1 MTTSIS
7 SSQKVLNNKILEYFP
22 GLVVRKDLTAELKQ
36 NAVVPTYVLEYL
48 LGQHCATD
56 DPQQIQ
62 EGLETVRRI
71 LSKHYV
77 HRNQSEL
84 IKSTIKDRGN
94 HKVIEKWLSDE
105 CKPCLIEHVIE
116 GYDEIYSIL
125 TELDDR
131 LLWHGWPL
139 IGRLHDPIK

>member
-1 MTTSIS
+1 MNKEKKIESLGYLLEAASKIFGEKKLLEMLVAEGAPEDKNIKEIS
-7 SSQKVLNNKILEYFP
+7 NDEKLRFLHLTMALKNSDIFLEHLHTRLKEMSEISKILD
-22 GLVVRKDLTAELKQ
+22 V
-36 NAVVPTYVLEYL
+36 
-48 LGQHCATD
+48 
-56 DPQQIQ
+56 
-62 EGLETVRRI
+62 
-71 LSKHYV
+71 
-77 HRNQSEL
+77 
-84 IKSTIKDRGN
+84 GN

>member
-1 MTTSIS
+1 M
-7 SSQKVLNNKILEYFP
+7 NKEKKIES
-22 GLVVRKDLTAELKQ
+22 
-36 NAVVPTYVLEYL
+36 LEYL
-48 LGQHCATD
+48 LEAANKIFGEKKLLEMLIA
-56 DPQQIQ
+56 
-62 EGLETVRRI
+62 EGAPKDKNLKEISNNEELRFLHLTMALKNSAIFLEHLRTR
-71 LSKHYV
+71 LSEM
-77 HRNQSEL
+77 SE
-84 IKSTIKDRGN
+84 ISKIIGVGN
-94 HKVIEKWLSDE
+94 HKILEKWLSDE

>member
-1 MTTSIS
+1 M
-7 SSQKVLNNKILEYFP
+7 NKEKKIES
-22 GLVVRKDLTAELKQ
+22 
-36 NAVVPTYVLEYL
+36 LEYL
-48 LGQHCATD
+48 LEAASKIFGETKLLEMLIA
-56 DPQQIQ
+56 
-62 EGLETVRRI
+62 EGAPKDKTLKEISNNEELRFLHLTMALKNSNIFLEHLHMRLREMSEI
-71 LSKHYV
+71 SK
-77 HRNQSEL
+77 
-84 IKSTIKDRGN
+84 IIGIGN
-94 HKVIEKWLSDE
+94 HKIIEKWLSDE

>member
-1 MTTSIS
+1 M
-7 SSQKVLNNKILEYFP
+7 NKEKKIES
-22 GLVVRKDLTAELKQ
+22 
-36 NAVVPTYVLEYL
+36 LEYL
-48 LGQHCATD
+48 LEAASKIFGEKKLLEMLVA
-56 DPQQIQ
+56 
-62 EGLETVRRI
+62 EGAPEYKNIKEISNDEKLRFLHLTMALKNSDIFLEHLHTRLKEMSEISKI
-71 LSKHYV
+71 LDV
-77 HRNQSEL
+77 
-84 IKSTIKDRGN
+84 GN

>member
-1 MTTSIS
+1 M
-7 SSQKVLNNKILEYFP
+7 NKEKKIES
-22 GLVVRKDLTAELKQ
+22 LK
-36 NAVVPTYVLEYL
+36 YL
-48 LGQHCATD
+48 LEAASKIFGEKKLLEMLVA
-56 DPQQIQ
+56 
-62 EGLETVRRI
+62 EGAPEDKNIKEISNDEKLRFLHLTMALKNSDIFLEHLRTRLKEMSEI
-71 LSKHYV
+71 SKIIDV
-77 HRNQSEL
+77 
-84 IKSTIKDRGN
+84 GN

-105 CKPCLIEHVIE
+105 CKPCLIEHVIK

>member
-1 MTTSIS
+1 M
-7 SSQKVLNNKILEYFP
+7 NKEKKIES
-22 GLVVRKDLTAELKQ
+22 
-36 NAVVPTYVLEYL
+36 LEYL
-48 LGQHCATD
+48 LEAASKIFGEKKLLEMLVA
-56 DPQQIQ
+56 
-62 EGLETVRRI
+62 EGAPEDKNIKEISNDEKLRFLHLTMALKNSDIFLEHLRTRLKEI
-71 LSKHYV
+71 SEISKIIDV
-77 HRNQSEL
+77 
-84 IKSTIKDRGN
+84 GN

-125 TELDDR
+125 CELDDR